1 LSATPADIAD
11 VKLSNPLHTLRGCR
25 SIAGSTDPI
34 CMSRR
39 DPRRDERKGEDM
51 TASWPSSRDPFDDI
65 FQRFFGSGMSSK
77 PPVQRIDLG
86 KLMTDNAK
94 LLVGTAREAAQE
106 WGNPEITPE
115 HLLYAATEAEPGRSI
130 VAELSLDPDQVA
142 EQMED
147 YLDTGRPSEDD
158 LADITLSPAT
168 KVALRA
174 AQRQAAQAGSSYIGP
189 EHILL
194 GIAALPD
201 SVAAQALVAGIAAT
215 QSGGVPAPGTPMA
228 TAPSKRQQPESD
240 TPTLDE
246 YGRDLTAEAREGL
259 IDPVV
264 GRAEEIEQTIEILS
278 RRRKNN
284 PVLIGDPGVGKTA
297 IVEGLAQRIVNGDVP
312 VTLAD
317 RRVIALDVG
326 SLVAGSKY
334 RGEFEERLTKILD
347 EVRAHKDELIIFI
360 DELHTIVGA
369 GGGGEG
375 SMDAGNLLK
384 PALARG
390 DLHVVGATTIDEY
403 RRYIESDAALERRF
417 QPVMVSE
424 PSVEDTIE
432 ILRGLA
438 DVYEEHHQV
447 RYSDES
453 LVAAAQLSDRYI
465 TDRFMPDKAIDLI
478 DQAGA
483 RVRLRSGTPDPAVK
497 ARDEAIARLYREK
510 DAAVDNEDYEKAKAL
525 KADIGAAEAE
535 LAESGATAA
544 EPIVDVVDIA
554 EVISKR
560 TGIPVADLTAE
571 EKQRLLQLEDV
582 LHKRVIGQN
591 EAIVAIAEA
600 VRRARAGLK
609 DPNRP
614 IGSFL
619 FLGPTGVGKTELAKA
634 LAEAVF
640 GDEDRLIRFDM
651 SEFQEKHT
659 VSRLVG
665 APPGYVGYDDAAQLT
680 DKVRRQPYS
689 VILFDEVEKAHPDVF
704 NVLLQLLDDGRVT
717 DSKGRTVDFK
727 NTIVI
732 MTSNIGSHLI
742 LEAPP
747 GDLDSIIPQLEELL
761 RQHFRPEFLNRID
774 EQIVFHRLDKEQLEQ
789 IVELILDRTRRML
802 AAQDIELEISQS
814 AVDWLSER
822 GFQPEFGARPLRRTV
837 QKELD
842 NRISR
847 LLLDG
852 GLDPGGTV
860 KVDTDDDDDL
870 VVTAVN
876 PAGKPD
882 TNGSAPAPAPKKT
895 AKKPAKKA
903 AGKKGDDKKLTSK

>member
-1 LSATPADIAD
+1 
-11 VKLSNPLHTLRGCR
+11 
-25 SIAGSTDPI
+25 
-34 CMSRR
+34 
-39 DPRRDERKGEDM
+39 M
-51 TASWPSSRDPFDDI
+51 TANWPSSRDPFDDI

-86 KLMTDNAK
+86 RLMTDNAK

-174 AQRQAAQAGSSYIGP
+174 AQRQAAQSGSSYIGP

-194 GIAALPD
+194 GIASLPD

-215 QSGGVPAPGTPMA
+215 QSGGVPAPGTPKA

-403 RRYIESDAALERRF
+403 RKYIEKDAALERRF

-525 KADIGAAEAE
+525 KADIAAAEEE
-535 LAESGATAA
+535 LEESGATSS

-732 MTSNIGSHLI
+732 MTSNIGSHVI

-747 GDLDSIIPQLEELL
+747 GDLDSIVPQLEELL

-814 AVDWLSER
+814 AVDWLGER

-842 NRISR
+842 NRVSR

-860 KVDTDDDDDL
+860 KVDTADDAL

-876 PAGKPD
+876 PAGSPD
-882 TNGSAPAPAPKKT
+882 TDGSAPASATKKA

-903 AGKKGDDKKLTSK
+903 ASKKGDDKKLASK

>member
-1 LSATPADIAD
+1 
-11 VKLSNPLHTLRGCR
+11 
-25 SIAGSTDPI
+25 
-34 CMSRR
+34 
-39 DPRRDERKGEDM
+39 M
-51 TASWPSSRDPFDDI
+51 TANWPSSRDPFDDI

-94 LLVGTAREAAQE
+94 LLIGTAREAAQE

-142 EQMED
+142 AQMED

-168 KVALRA
+168 KLALRA

-215 QSGGVPAPGTPMA
+215 QSGGVPAPGTSMA
-228 TAPSKRQQPESD
+228 SAPSKRQQPESD

-264 GRAEEIEQTIEILS
+264 GRAVEIEQTIEILS

-312 VTLAD
+312 ATLAG

-403 RRYIESDAALERRF
+403 RRYIEKDAALERRF

-453 LVAAAQLSDRYI
+453 LIAAAQLSDRYI

-483 RVRLRSGTPDPAVK
+483 RVRLRSGTPDPAVR

-525 KADIGAAEAE
+525 KADIAAAEAE
-535 LAESGATAA
+535 LEESGATSS

-554 EVISKR
+554 EVISRR

-732 MTSNIGSHLI
+732 MTSNIGSNLI

-747 GDLDSIIPQLEELL
+747 GDLDSIVPQLEGLL

-842 NRISR
+842 NRVSR

-860 KVDTDDDDDL
+860 KVDTAADDL
-870 VVTAVN
+870 VVTAMN
-876 PAGKPD
+876 PGGEPD
-882 TNGSAPAPAPKKT
+882 TNGAAPASATKKS
-895 AKKPAKKA
+895 AKKPAKKTES
-903 AGKKGDDKKLTSK
+903 KKGDDKKLASK

>member
-1 LSATPADIAD
+1 
-11 VKLSNPLHTLRGCR
+11 
-25 SIAGSTDPI
+25 
-34 CMSRR
+34 
-39 DPRRDERKGEDM
+39 M
-51 TASWPSSRDPFDDI
+51 TASWPGSSMNSFDDI
-65 FQRFFGSGMSSK
+65 FQRFFGSGMSAK

-86 KLMTDNAK
+86 RLMTDNAK
-94 LLVGTAREAAQE
+94 LLIGSAREAAQE

-115 HLLYAATEAEPGRSI
+115 HLLYAATESEPGRSI

-142 EQMED
+142 EQMQE
-147 YLDTGRPSEDD
+147 YLDTGSPSEDD
-158 LADITLSPAT
+158 LADITLSPGT
-168 KVALRA
+168 KLALRA
-174 AQRQAAQAGSSYIGP
+174 AQRQAAQSGSSYIGP
-189 EHILL
+189 EHVLL
-194 GIAALPD
+194 GIASLPD
-201 SVAAQALVAGIAAT
+201 SVAAQALMAGIAAT
-215 QSGGVPAPGTPMA
+215 QSGNTSGPATTG
-228 TAPSKRQQPESD
+228 APAKRQQQTD

-259 IDPVV
+259 VDPVV
-264 GRAEEIEQTIEILS
+264 GRAQEIEQTIEILS

-297 IVEGLAQRIVNGDVP
+297 IVEGLAQRIVNNDVP
-312 VTLAD
+312 STLAD

-326 SLVAGSKY
+326 TLVAGSKY

-347 EVRAHKDELIIFI
+347 EVRAHKDELIVFI

-390 DLHVVGATTIDEY
+390 ELHVVGATTIDEY
-403 RRYIESDAALERRF
+403 RKYIEKDAALERRF

-447 RYSDES
+447 RYSDEA
-453 LVAAAQLSDRYI
+453 LIAAAQLSDRYI

-483 RVRLRSGTPDPAVK
+483 RVRLRSGTPDPE
-497 ARDEAIARLYREK
+497 ARAKDEEIARLYREK
-510 DAAVDNEDYEKAKAL
+510 DAAVDNEDYEKATAI
-525 KADIGAAEAE
+525 KADIAAKEQE
-535 LAESGATAA
+535 LEESGVRAG
-544 EPIVDVVDIA
+544 EPEVGVVDIA
-554 EVISKR
+554 EVISR
-560 TGIPVADLTAE
+560 QTGIPVADLTAE

-582 LHKRVIGQN
+582 LHKRVIGQD
-591 EAIVAIAEA
+591 EAIVAVAEA

-732 MTSNIGSHLI
+732 MTSNIGSDLI
-742 LEAPP
+742 LKAPE
-747 GDLDSIIPQLEELL
+747 GDLEAITPQLMERLQ
-761 RQHFRPEFLNRID
+761 QHFRPEFLNRID
-774 EQIVFHRLDKEQLEQ
+774 ETVVFHRLDKSQLER
-789 IVELILDRTRRML
+789 IVNLILDKTRRML
-802 AAQDIELEISQS
+802 AAQDIELDISES
-814 AVDWLSER
+814 AVDWLGDR

-852 GLDPGGTV
+852 GLEPGATVNVGTA
-860 KVDTDDDDDL
+860 DDDL
-870 VVTAVN
+870 VVTAVA
-876 PAGKPD
+876 PAGGAD
-882 TNGSAPAPAPKKT
+882 TDGAEPKSHS
-895 AKKPAKKA
+895 KKKS
-903 AGKKGDDKKLTSK
+903 GKKGEDKKLAPSKK